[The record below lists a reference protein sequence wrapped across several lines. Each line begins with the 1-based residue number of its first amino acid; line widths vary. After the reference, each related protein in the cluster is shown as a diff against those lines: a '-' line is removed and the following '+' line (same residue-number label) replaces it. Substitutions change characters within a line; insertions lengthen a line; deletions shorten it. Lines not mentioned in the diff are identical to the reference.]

1 MSRVKVPPFTKVSGA
16 RGRSTSDGASQ
27 QQETKP
33 PSRWSRFFGFL
44 SRELSQSNIRSLV
57 LSGDTEGLARLIEN
71 HKSDSKD
78 LDRIDTTLW
87 KLLNVKGSLPSSK
100 ERDIINKVRDFI
112 RRIRETAGI

>member
-1 MSRVKVPPFTKVSGA
+1 MSRVKVPPFARVSRTGHEPI
-16 RGRSTSDGASQ
+16 SNDSSEQ
-27 QQETKP
+27 PKFKP

-57 LSGDTEGLARLIEN
+57 LSGDTGGLARLIEN

-87 KLLNVKGSLPSSK
+87 KLLNVKGSHTSPK
-100 ERDIINKVRDFI
+100 ERDIINGARGSI
-112 RRIRETAGI
+112 RRILEIGVG